1 VYTPVDATARSR
13 LPGSVAPRL
22 DGVAPARILASL
34 THDTYDGLMLSCI
47 RRPILALG
55 LLACSSSQTTAAT
68 TGTATVNGTIDGNT
82 FSAADAGAIVR
93 GSTAVITIANVAGI
107 CSTLESDAAERDDST
122 LTISVLATG
131 GGAVTA
137 SSYSIGSGAAS
148 LAYGINTPTQSAFG
162 NSQNGTV
169 VLTAV
174 SASHLTGT
182 FDATLASGDHITGSF
197 SAGVCD

>member
-1 VYTPVDATARSR
+1 
-13 LPGSVAPRL
+13 
-22 DGVAPARILASL
+22 
-34 THDTYDGLMLSCI
+34 MLSCI
-47 RRPILALG
+47 RRPILVLG

-131 GGAVTA
+131 EGAVTA